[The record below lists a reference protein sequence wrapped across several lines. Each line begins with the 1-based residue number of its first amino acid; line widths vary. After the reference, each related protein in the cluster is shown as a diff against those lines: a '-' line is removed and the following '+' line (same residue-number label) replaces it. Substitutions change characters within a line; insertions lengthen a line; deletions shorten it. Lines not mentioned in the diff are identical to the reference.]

1 MTNFN
6 SIPKTKPKSFWKRP
20 EGVTGAIV
28 LAGLVL
34 GGGFLL
40 VQALPT
46 LIALASNVL
55 YLAGMLLV
63 LGAIIYVVLDPKMR
77 ALVGYMYKSFMRWIT
92 GLFVTID
99 PIGILKNY
107 VEDLEDNLGKMSKQI
122 GNLRGQMRKLKTIM
136 DENDKE
142 IEKNMLIAR
151 KAKEQGNEKHM
162 LLSSRK
168 AARLKDSN
176 EKYQV
181 LHNKITVLYRVLTK
195 MYSNSEIL
203 LEDTKDQVK
212 LKEQER
218 KAIRASHSAMKN
230 AMDIISG
237 NGSRREMFDAAL
249 ENIADDLAN
258 KVGEMERF
266 MEMSSNFMESVDLQ
280 NGVFEEEGLRML
292 EQWEKESTLMLL
304 SDGKTSS
311 DELDLDMS
319 SGQAEK
325 VRRSSGESSSYE
337 GLFD

>member
-6 SIPKTKPKSFWKRP
+6 AVPPSKPKSFWKRP
-20 EGVTGAIV
+20 EGITGVIFLGAAV
-28 LAGLVL
+28 AALVY
-34 GGGFLL
+34 F
-40 VQALPT
+40 APA

-55 YLAGMLLV
+55 YLSLILLV
-63 LGAIIYVVLDPKMR
+63 LGAVIYMVLDPRMR
-77 ALVGYMYKSFMRWIT
+77 NLVWYMYKSIMRWVT

-107 VEDLEDNLGKMSKQI
+107 VEDLEDSLGKMSKQI
-122 GNLRGQMRKLKTIM
+122 GNLRGQMRKIKTLM
-136 DENDKE
+136 EDNDKE
-142 IEKNMLIAR
+142 INQNLLIAK

-168 AARLKDSN
+168 ASRLKESN
-176 EKYQV
+176 EKYSE
-181 LHNKITVLYRVLTK
+181 LHNKMTILYRVLDK
-195 MYSNSEIL
+195 MYKNSEIL

-237 NGSRREMFDAAL
+237 SGSKREMFDAAL
-249 ENIADDLAN
+249 ESIADDLAN

-266 MEMSSNFMESVDLQ
+266 MEMSSSFMDSVDLQ
-280 NGVFEEEGLRML
+280 NGVFEEEGLKML
-292 EQWEKESTLMLL
+292 EQWEKQSTLMLL
-304 SDGKTSS
+304 DDGKRRDSS
-311 DELDLDMS
+311 DSLDLNEPRKER
-319 SGQAEK
+319 EK
-325 VRRSSGESSSYE
+325 IQRSGESSEGYE